1 MDNPVKDLIEG
12 AIKNIEGLID
22 SKNIIGE
29 PISAGDGTVIIPV
42 SKVSVGFGGG
52 GSEFDSKHAS
62 QDKSFGGGIGGGVKL
77 NPEAFLVIS
86 NGNVRLISM
95 NGGTSPLDKVI
106 DLVPGMVDK
115 VNDFI
120 NKRKTSEDT
129 PTE

>member
-52 GSEFDSKHAS
+52 GSEFNSKNAS
-62 QDKSFGGGIGGGVKL
+62 SDKSFGGGIGGGVKI
-77 NPEAFLVIS
+77 NPEAFLVIN

-120 NKRKTSEDT
+120 SKRKTSEDT

>member
-52 GSEFDSKHAS
+52 GSEFGSKHAS

>member
-52 GSEFDSKHAS
+52 GSEFNSKNAS
-62 QDKSFGGGIGGGVKL
+62 SDKSFGGGIGGGVKI
-77 NPEAFLVIS
+77 NPEAFLVIN